1 MHSVSQSQFVH
12 PSTHPCNEI
21 LLVIVN
27 GKTQSNYLRSQ
38 CKPLF
43 ARPAVRPSVC
53 HAFIDAKQI
62 DNRRACMH
70 ARPRKNTSTMNTA
83 CSLSIAMTYIVQTT
97 SFPVK
102 NSTRTLRLDHLQCTF
117 PRIHRVSSMQRRHPV
132 YSVDRRSVG
141 RSVGRGLGRSH
152 VDLSHGHRR
161 RRSS

>member
-1 MHSVSQSQFVH
+1 MEKLSLITYVLNVS
-12 PSTHPCNEI
+12 PCSR
-21 LLVIVN
+21 
-27 GKTQSNYLRSQ
+27 G
-38 CKPLF
+38 
-43 ARPAVRPSVC
+43 RPSVRLSVM
-53 HAFIDAKQI
+53 HSLMPSKSTTDA
-62 DNRRACMH
+62 RACTH